1 MTGVTS
7 SRKHPDGPVTCKYT
21 DSPQSGQITGAENG
35 SSRKLIGV
43 VRCLHCPYLVAT
55 PEELRTALECRA
67 QVLEESRTELL
78 ARAERDLDAARS
90 RRGEMDTPGVNT
102 LIADSALW
110 SPDGGCGPRRRAGQ
124 LAVGGVAAP
133 KATSNDR
140 ARSWPAAA
148 CTALVRSKVCGHFG
162 EFVVGGARPGQ
173 AKVTGN
179 GERGADGHR
188 AVAGDRLG
196 PGLDVN
202 TTR

>member
-1 MTGVTS
+1 MAGVTS

-21 DSPQSGQITGAENG
+21 DSPQLGQITGAENG

-55 PEELRTALECRA
+55 PEELRTALESRA

-133 KATSNDR
+133 RATSNR
-140 ARSWPAAA
+140 PRPVLAGSCVHGAGQVEG
-148 CTALVRSKVCGHFG
+148 VRSHRRVR
-162 EFVVGGARPGQ
+162 GGGRSAGPGQ
-173 AKVTGN
+173 
-179 GERGADGHR
+179 
-188 AVAGDRLG
+188 GDREQ
-196 PGLDVN
+196 
-202 TTR
+202 

>member
-7 SRKHPDGPVTCKYT
+7 SRKHPDGFVTCKYT

-55 PEELRTALECRA
+55 PEELRTALESRA
-67 QVLEESRTELL
+67 QVLEESRTELR
-78 ARAERDLDAARS
+78 ARAEHDLDAAQS

-110 SPDGGCGPRRRAGQ
+110 SPNGGCGPRRRAGQ

-133 KATSNDR
+133 RGNFEPTAPGPGRQLR
-140 ARSWPAAA
+140 ARRWSGRRCAVTSASSWWR
-148 CTALVRSKVCGHFG
+148 ALGR
-162 EFVVGGARPGQ
+162 ARP
-173 AKVTGN
+173 
-179 GERGADGHR
+179 R
-188 AVAGDRLG
+188 
-196 PGLDVN
+196 
-202 TTR
+202 